1 MKGNLWNDLVSDD
14 VIDVVMP
21 KAGTFATDTNV
32 WANSPEGVEHLVG
45 MVLNVRRPKVHEV
58 RAIVVIPDKD
68 FKRFRI
74 FFERDPCPVIF
85 FGGTDVCPM
94 CREVHSGE

>member
-1 MKGNLWNDLVSDD
+1 MKGNLWNEDIADD
-14 VIDVVMP
+14 VIEVVMP
-21 KAGTFATDTNV
+21 KTGSFATATNV

-45 MVLNVRRPKVHEV
+45 LVLNVRRPKVHEV
-58 RAIVVIPDKD
+58 RAIVVMPDKD

-85 FGGTDVCPM
+85 FGGADACPL
-94 CREVHSGE
+94 CGESHGE